1 MNMRPLV
8 RSLILFLAAF
18 VCLNRSESRESYQPV
33 IDPANFSSDV
43 SHPWYPLKP
52 GTVMIYSEREDDEL
66 RTRTV
71 KVTHD
76 TKLIMGVKCRVVHY
90 VVTGSKGEVQE
101 EAADFFAQDNQGN
114 VWYFGEAAR
123 VFKGHG
129 EVSNEG
135 SWEAGAKGQ
144 PGVMLPANPAPGP
157 AYRQAYLA
165 NVVEDMGQIMALNET
180 VTVPLGTYPGC
191 IRTKEWSM
199 LESGNDRKWYAKGI
213 GLIRS
218 ESTGGEV
225 MTLVS
230 LQHH

>member
-1 MNMRPLV
+1 MKRVVTLLV
-8 RSLILFLAAF
+8 LFATALPGLSFIQAGH
-18 VCLNRSESRESYQPV
+18 SYRPV
-33 IDPANFSSDV
+33 IEPANFSATIDD
-43 SHPWYPLKP
+43 PFFPFRP
-52 GTVMIYSEREDDEL
+52 GTIMSYSEKEDDEL

-71 KVTHD
+71 TFTHD
-76 TKLIMGVKCRVVHY
+76 IRLVMGVKCRVIHQ
-90 VVTGSKGEVQE
+90 VVTGPNHETQE
-101 EAADFFAQDNQGN
+101 ETDDFLAQDKQGN

-129 EVSNEG
+129 EVSTEG
-135 SWEAGAKGQ
+135 SWEAGVKGQ
-144 PGVMLPANPAPGP
+144 PGIIMPASPTPGP

-180 VTVPLGTYPGC
+180 VTVPLGTYSGC

-199 LESGNDRKWYAKGI
+199 LESGSDKKWYARSV

-230 LQHH
+230 VEHH